1 MIAALEEE
9 QRWDNSKESVRS
21 FKNQFEGKMD
31 TYQLRDVFN
40 IPSKW
45 PNDRKNPSK
54 IDMVDLFSMNR
65 LSKGQVQEILNFI

>member
-21 FKNQFEGKMD
+21 FKNQLEGKMD
-31 TYQLRDVFN
+31 THQLRDVFN